1 MKIAIAVQ
9 GRFHAFHFARALLDR
24 GCDVTVLTNY
34 PKWAAARFGLPRDRV
49 RSFWPH
55 GVLTRA
61 MGRLDPRL
69 ARYGGEAWLHTM
81 FGRWTARQLA
91 SERWDVV
98 HPWSGVA
105 EESLRSLKGTRTLCL
120 LMRGSAHIRTQAELL
135 TEEEERTG
143 VRQDHPSR
151 WRIAREEREYALTDR
166 IVVLSTFAYRTF
178 ISQGV
183 HAEKLH
189 IIPLG
194 ASLQKFR
201 PTPEIVRA
209 RQRRLLG
216 GGPLR
221 VLYVG
226 AMSLRK
232 GLWDMAR
239 VVKVLGTEKFA
250 FQFVGPQPLEAH
262 AVLSELRAD
271 VTLRSKQPEAEL
283 PGVYAWGDV
292 FLFPTIE
299 DGFAVVLAQA
309 AAAALPVL
317 TTTNSSGLDLIREGE
332 NGWVV
337 PIRAPEALVARLR
350 WCSDHRDEVAA
361 MVGRI
366 YDRFRPRDWSAVA
379 ADFEAACLDG
389 FAGAGQLVARARG
402 SEQIGPT
409 LPIRADRP
417 KSPIEGLSD
426 KEC

>member
-1 MKIAIAVQ
+1 VKIAIAVQ
-9 GRFHAFHFARALLDR
+9 GRFHAFHLARALLER
-24 GCDVTVLTNY
+24 GCDATVLTNY

-55 GVLTRA
+55 GVLTRV
-61 MGRLDPRL
+61 MGRLDPGSAWRC
-69 ARYGGEAWLHTM
+69 GEIWLHTM

-105 EESLRSLKGTRTLCL
+105 EESLRSLKGTGTLCL
-120 LMRGSAHIRTQAELL
+120 LMRGSAHIRTQTELL
-135 TEEEERTG
+135 AEEEERTR
-143 VRQDHPSR
+143 VRQDQPSH
-151 WRIAREEREYALTDR
+151 WRIAREEREYDLADG

-183 HAEKLH
+183 PAEKLH
-189 IIPLG
+189 LIPLG

-201 PTPEIVRA
+201 PLPEIVRA
-209 RQRRLLG
+209 RQRRLLA

-226 AMSLRK
+226 AMSFQK
-232 GLWDMAR
+232 GLWDMAK
-239 VVKVLGTEKFA
+239 VVKALGTEKFV
-250 FQFVGPQPLEAH
+250 FQFVGPQPIEAR
-262 AVLSELRAD
+262 AVLSELRAA
-271 VTLRSKQPEAEL
+271 VTIRSQQPEAEL

-292 FLFPTIE
+292 FLFPTIQ

-317 TTTNSSGLDLIREGE
+317 TTPNCSGPDLIREGH

-337 PIRAPEALVARLR
+337 PIRAPEALVTRLR
-350 WCSDHRDEVAA
+350 WCGDHRHEVAT

-366 YDRFRPRDWSAVA
+366 YSRFRPRDWSAVA
-379 ADFEAACLDG
+379 ADFEAVCLDRL
-389 FAGAGQLVARARG
+389 A
-402 SEQIGPT
+402 
-409 LPIRADRP
+409 
-417 KSPIEGLSD
+417 
-426 KEC
+426 

>member
-1 MKIAIAVQ
+1 VKIAIAVQ
-9 GRFHAFHFARALLDR
+9 GRFHAFHLARALLER

-34 PKWAAARFGLPRDRV
+34 PKWATARFGLPGDRV

-55 GVLTRA
+55 GVLARV
-61 MGRLDPRL
+61 MGRLEPRS
-69 ARYGGEAWLHTM
+69 ASRGGEAWLHAM

-105 EESLRSLKGTRTLCL
+105 EESLSSLKGTRTLSL
-120 LMRGSAHIRTQAELL
+120 LMRGSAHIRTQAVLL

-143 VRQDHPSR
+143 LRQDQPSH
-151 WRIAREEREYALTDR
+151 WQIAREEREYGLADR
-166 IVVLSTFAYRTF
+166 IVVLSSFAYRTF

-183 HAEKLH
+183 PAEKLH
-189 IIPLG
+189 FIPLG

-201 PTPEIVRA
+201 PAPEIVHA
-209 RQRRLLG
+209 RQRRLLA

-226 AMSLRK
+226 AMSFQK

-239 VVKVLGTEKFA
+239 VVKALGTERFA
-250 FQFVGPQPLEAH
+250 FQFVGPQPLEAR
-262 AVLSELRAD
+262 AVLSELRAA

-292 FLFPTIE
+292 FLFPTIQ

-317 TTTNSSGLDLIREGE
+317 TTTNCSGPDLLREGE
-332 NGWVV
+332 SGWIV
-337 PIRAPEALVARLR
+337 PIRSPEALAERLR
-350 WCSDHRDEVAA
+350 WCDGHRTELAT

-366 YDRFRPRDWSAVA
+366 HEHFQPRDWSDVA
-379 ADFEAACLDG
+379 TDFEAACQRG
-389 FAGAGQLVARARG
+389 VHERHRVVVSPQPRGTAGPR
-402 SEQIGPT
+402 
-409 LPIRADRP
+409 
-417 KSPIEGLSD
+417 
-426 KEC
+426 